1 MSNINTMHAQN
12 VSISEEKIS
21 NLVVNDKVEK
31 KFYLEDN
38 QGIYDSNIIVYKIF
52 NVKEYIVYSTFL
64 KTGLIADL
72 DDEFLSFL
80 KIAYIPNLITKQ
92 LNYFIDPHKSLEEL
106 FHLLHNKLKLNFS
119 LDELKKNLALLS
131 DLGKEEKI
139 DTDIYNLFLYL
150 LTGECIRDITKGNW
164 EIKLD
169 EVFFYH
175 YPAIISGKNVYRISE
190 VINKYKEGDADLK
203 TLINIYVSFQGN

>member
-1 MSNINTMHAQN
+1 MQAQN
-12 VSISEEKIS
+12 VSISEEKIL

-52 NVKEYIVYSTFL
+52 NDNEYIVYSTFL
-64 KTGLIADL
+64 KMGVKANL
-72 DDEFLSFL
+72 DEEFLSFL
-80 KIAYIPNLITKQ
+80 RISYIPNLITKQ
-92 LNYFIDPHKSLEEL
+92 LNYFIDPHKSLEDL
-106 FHLLHNKLKLNFS
+106 FRLLHDKLKLDFT
-119 LDELKKNLALLS
+119 LDDLKKNLVLLTT
-131 DLGKEEKI
+131 LEKKRKI
-139 DTDIYNLFLYL
+139 DTDTYNSFLYL
-150 LTGECIRDITKGNW
+150 LTGECIRDITKGSW
-164 EIKLD
+164 EVELD

-175 YPAIISGKNVYRISE
+175 YPAIISGKNVYRLSE